1 MTGQRA
7 KGKGQG
13 KGQRAK
19 GEGLRLLSVIVVA
32 AFLASAVSAAQPQGS
47 RVPTGT
53 ASITGR
59 VIDRESRQPVDQVL
73 VSLIGAM
80 GRQSLSTLTDADGVF
95 RFEGIGPGD
104 YGVVTLAP
112 GFAPARYGQS
122 DIGASPDEIVH
133 VDAGDARKLFDLA
146 LVRAGAITGRVTDA
160 SGAPLKDVDVGAVHV
175 VGPRVYRL
183 LGETTSGRSNAQGE
197 YTVRNLTPGTYQVI
211 ARRVDVDA
219 MKAGANPAPPPGF
232 LSRGHARGGCADRAG
247 GVGRD
252 RCVASTSS
260 ILHRPRSTERP
271 PAARQRQWSDHR
283 QPALRGTSIQTIRVD
298 AEGRFDVRHL
308 SPGLYTIWATS
319 HADGSTEAATLTMQI
334 DSDTTDLSLPL
345 QATGRISGRVSTVDG
360 APLPSGSLQIAAILS
375 AGGEAIDPLP
385 RDRADIAGDG
395 SFELSGL
402 LGERVLRVTGLDPTW
417 RIERITHGR
426 TPVRTLTIPP
436 GEALHD
442 ITVVSEPALKEARD
456 G

>member
-1 MTGQRA
+1 M
-7 KGKGQG
+7 
-13 KGQRAK
+13 
-19 GEGLRLLSVIVVA
+19 RLLSVAIVA
-32 AFLASAVSAAQPQGS
+32 TLLGSAVPAAQPQGS

-59 VIDRESRQPVDQVL
+59 VIDRESRQPVGQVL

-104 YGVVTLAP
+104 YGVVTLAA

-122 DIGASPDEIVH
+122 DSGGSADEIVH
-133 VDAGDARKLFDLA
+133 VDAGDARKLLDLA
-146 LVRAGAITGRVTDA
+146 LVRAGAITGRITDA
-160 SGAPLKDVDVGAVHV
+160 SGAPLKDVTVNAIHV
-175 VGPRVYRL
+175 VAPRVYRMQ
-183 LGETTSGRSNAQGE
+183 GETTSGRSNAQGE

-211 ARRVDVDA
+211 THRVDLEA
-219 MKAGANPAPPPGF
+219 MKGGASSAPPQVFYPGVT
-232 LSRGHARGGCADRAG
+232 RADDALTVRVASG
-247 GVGRD
+247 ETVGRIDIVYSSTD
-252 RCVASTSS
+252 RVRLSGHLLRGSVNGPITANLLS
-260 ILHRPRSTERP
+260 
-271 PAARQRQWSDHR
+271 
-283 QPALRGTSIQTIRVD
+283 RGTSIQTLRVD
-298 AEGRFDVRHL
+298 AEGRFEVRYL

-319 HADGSTEAATLTMQI
+319 QADGSTEAATLTIQI

-417 RIERITHGR
+417 IIDHVRVGR
-426 TPVRTLTIPP
+426 SPVASVTVQS
-436 GEALHD
+436 GAELHD
-442 ITVVSEPALKEARD
+442 ITVVLGRR
-456 G
+456 

>member
-1 MTGQRA
+1 M
-7 KGKGQG
+7 
-13 KGQRAK
+13 
-19 GEGLRLLSVIVVA
+19 RLLSVIVVA

-122 DIGASPDEIVH
+122 DLGAGPDEIVH

-160 SGAPLKDVDVGAVHV
+160 SGAPLKDVGVSAIHV
-175 VGPRVYRL
+175 VAPRVYRL
-183 LGETTSGRSNAQGE
+183 PGETTSGRSNAQGE
-197 YTVRNLTPGTYQVI
+197 YTVRNLTPGTYQVM
-211 ARRVDVDA
+211 AHRVDLEA
-219 MKAGANPAPPPGF
+219 MKAGANPAPPPVFYPGVT
-232 LSRGHARGGCADRAG
+232 RAEDALAVRVASG
-247 GVGRD
+247 ETVGRID
-252 RCVASTSS
+252 IVY
-260 ILHRPRSTERP
+260 RSTDRVRLSGHLLRGSVNGP
-271 PAARQRQWSDHR
+271 ITANLLS
-283 QPALRGTSIQTIRVD
+283 RGTSIQTLRVD
-298 AEGRFDVRHL
+298 AEGRFDVRYL
-308 SPGLYTIWATS
+308 SPGLYTIWATC

-375 AGGEAIDPLP
+375 AGGEPIDPLP

-417 RIERITHGR
+417 QIERVTHGR

-442 ITVVSEPALKEARD
+442 ITVVLSQR
-456 G
+456 